1 MAKQERI
8 EQAAV
13 CREIGARTG
22 GDILIGVV
30 GPVRTGKSTL
40 IKQFMEKL
48 VLPAIGP
55 EDAKLRARDE
65 LPQSAAGRTIMT
77 TEPKFIPEAAV
88 PLALEGGGECSIR
101 LIDCVGYM
109 VEGAMGHEENDK
121 PRMVKSPW
129 FDEEIPFDLAAET
142 GTRKVIR
149 DHSTIGIVVT
159 TDGTISEIP
168 RENYIP
174 AEKRVIDELEA
185 LGKPFVILLNS
196 THPDAPETRAM
207 AAEMEESYG
216 RTVLPVSCLDL
227 DEAQLG
233 EILQKVLYEFPV
245 RELDFALPRWVTML
259 DKGHWLQTEV
269 YTAAMQLSEKISRMK
284 DISDSGRAALDCEAV
299 ENAALSGM
307 NLADGVVRIT
317 VLLKPEVFY
326 KVLSEQTGL
335 EIGDEA
341 GLMPCIIELAKA
353 KRAYEKIRSA
363 MEQVEATGY
372 GIVMPSIDELSLE
385 QPEIVRQGGRYGVRL
400 EASAP
405 SIHMM
410 KAVIHTELSPI
421 VGTEKQSE
429 DLVQSLLQDFEDDP
443 VRLWE
448 SNIFG
453 KSLHELVNDGLQN
466 KLLHMPQEA
475 RGRLQETLE
484 RVINE
489 GCTGLSCI
497 LFLFFGQFGNEHL
510 VNFIAL
516 QNELLFYHLSAQPV
530 GCADVQ
536 TEQLAVQSLHLTA
549 HGAMAIGLFAD
560 AGAVLG
566 FLARPGLAAQHGGD
580 RLFPHT
586 AGQVVGQLLR
596 HFPALVGDGVPV
608 AVHRHELLPGDVVQA
623 GADLKIIYQSLF
635 HQGVFDLRPCDR
647 PGVLDKIT
655 QQQSYLGAVG
665 QPTGTHTGGKSI
677 VGGHCYSH
685 LPCSIVL
692 TIV

>member
-77 TEPKFIPEAAV
+77 TEPKFIPESAV

-284 DISDSGRAALDCEAV
+284 DVSDSGRAALDCEAV

-341 GLMPCIIELAKA
+341 GLMPCILSLAKA
-353 KRAYEKIRSA
+353 SREYEKIRSA
-363 MEQVEATGY
+363 LEQVEATGY
-372 GIVMPSIDELSLE
+372 GIVMPTIDELSLE
-385 QPEIVRQGGRYGVRL
+385 QPEIVQQGGRYGVRL

-405 SIHMM
+405 SIQMM
-410 KAVIHTELSPI
+410 KATIHTEISPI

-429 DLVQSLLQDFEDDP
+429 DLVQSLLQDFESDP
-443 VRLWE
+443 VKLWE

-475 RGRLQETLE
+475 RTKMQETLE
-484 RVINE
+484 QVINE
-489 GCTGLSCI
+489 GCTGLICI
-497 LFLFFGQFGNEHL
+497 LL
-510 VNFIAL
+510 
-516 QNELLFYHLSAQPV
+516 
-530 GCADVQ
+530 
-536 TEQLAVQSLHLTA
+536 
-549 HGAMAIGLFAD
+549 
-560 AGAVLG
+560 
-566 FLARPGLAAQHGGD
+566 
-580 RLFPHT
+580 
-586 AGQVVGQLLR
+586 
-596 HFPALVGDGVPV
+596 
-608 AVHRHELLPGDVVQA
+608 
-623 GADLKIIYQSLF
+623 
-635 HQGVFDLRPCDR
+635 
-647 PGVLDKIT
+647 
-655 QQQSYLGAVG
+655 
-665 QPTGTHTGGKSI
+665 
-677 VGGHCYSH
+677 
-685 LPCSIVL
+685 
-692 TIV
+692 

>member
-77 TEPKFIPEAAV
+77 TEPKFIPESAV

-284 DISDSGRAALDCEAV
+284 DVSDSGRAALDCEAV

-405 SIHMM
+405 SIHM

-429 DLVQSLLQDFEDDP
+429 DLVQSLLKDFEDDP

-489 GCTGLSCI
+489 GCTGLICI
-497 LFLFFGQFGNEHL
+497 L
-510 VNFIAL
+510 I
-516 QNELLFYHLSAQPV
+516 
-530 GCADVQ
+530 
-536 TEQLAVQSLHLTA
+536 
-549 HGAMAIGLFAD
+549 
-560 AGAVLG
+560 
-566 FLARPGLAAQHGGD
+566 
-580 RLFPHT
+580 
-586 AGQVVGQLLR
+586 
-596 HFPALVGDGVPV
+596 
-608 AVHRHELLPGDVVQA
+608 
-623 GADLKIIYQSLF
+623 
-635 HQGVFDLRPCDR
+635 
-647 PGVLDKIT
+647 
-655 QQQSYLGAVG
+655 
-665 QPTGTHTGGKSI
+665 
-677 VGGHCYSH
+677 
-685 LPCSIVL
+685 
-692 TIV
+692 

>member
-77 TEPKFIPEAAV
+77 TEPKFIPESAV

-168 RENYIP
+168 RENYVP

-196 THPDAPETRAM
+196 THPDAPGTKAL

-227 DEAQLG
+227 DEEQLG
-233 EILQKVLYEFPV
+233 EILRRVLYEFPV

-269 YTAAMQLSEKISRMK
+269 YTAAMQLSGQIARMK
-284 DISDSGRAALDCEAV
+284 DISDSGRAVLDCEAV

-307 NLADGVVRIT
+307 DLADGIVRIT

-326 KVLSEQTGL
+326 RVLSEQTGL

-341 GLMPCIIELAKA
+341 GLMPCILSLAKA
-353 KRAYEKIRSA
+353 SREYEKIRSA
-363 MEQVEATGY
+363 LEQVEATGY
-372 GIVMPSIDELSLE
+372 GIVMPTIDELSLE
-385 QPEIVRQGGRYGVRL
+385 QPEIVQQGGRYGVRL

-405 SIHMM
+405 SIQMM
-410 KAVIHTELSPI
+410 KATIHTEISPI

-429 DLVQSLLQDFEDDP
+429 DLVQSLLQDFESDP
-443 VRLWE
+443 VKLWE

-475 RGRLQETLE
+475 RTKMQETLE
-484 RVINE
+484 QVINE
-489 GCTGLSCI
+489 GCTGLICI
-497 LFLFFGQFGNEHL
+497 LL
-510 VNFIAL
+510 
-516 QNELLFYHLSAQPV
+516 
-530 GCADVQ
+530 
-536 TEQLAVQSLHLTA
+536 
-549 HGAMAIGLFAD
+549 
-560 AGAVLG
+560 
-566 FLARPGLAAQHGGD
+566 
-580 RLFPHT
+580 
-586 AGQVVGQLLR
+586 
-596 HFPALVGDGVPV
+596 
-608 AVHRHELLPGDVVQA
+608 
-623 GADLKIIYQSLF
+623 
-635 HQGVFDLRPCDR
+635 
-647 PGVLDKIT
+647 
-655 QQQSYLGAVG
+655 
-665 QPTGTHTGGKSI
+665 
-677 VGGHCYSH
+677 
-685 LPCSIVL
+685 
-692 TIV
+692 

>member
-1 MAKQERI
+1 MANQERI

-77 TEPKFIPEAAV
+77 TEPKFIPESAV

-168 RENYIP
+168 RENYVP

-196 THPDAPETRAM
+196 THPDAPETQAL
-207 AAEMEESYG
+207 AAQLEQSYG
-216 RTVLPVSCLDL
+216 RSVLPVSCIDL
-227 DEAQLG
+227 DRAALH
-233 EILQKVLYEFPV
+233 EILRRVLYEFPV
-245 RELDFALPRWVTML
+245 RELDFAIPRWVTML
-259 DKGHWLQTEV
+259 DSGHWLQTEI
-269 YTAAMQLSEKISRMK
+269 YTAAMEFSEQIARMK
-284 DISDSGRAALDCEAV
+284 DVPAQNSAGALASDSV
-299 ENAALSGM
+299 ERSALSGM
-307 NLADGVVRIT
+307 NLSEGVVRVT
-317 VLLKPEVFY
+317 VLLKPDVFY
-326 KVLSEQTGL
+326 RVLSEQTGL
-335 EIGDEA
+335 AIGDEA

-353 KRAYEKIRSA
+353 KREYEKIRSA
-363 MEQVEATGY
+363 LEQVEATGY
-372 GIVMPSIDELSLE
+372 GIVMPTIDELSLE
-385 QPEIVRQGGRYGVRL
+385 EPEIIRQGGRYGVRL

-405 SIHMM
+405 SIHML
-410 KAVIHTELSPI
+410 KAVIHTEINPI

-429 DLVQSLLQDFEDDP
+429 DLVQSLLGDFESDP
-443 VRLWE
+443 ERLWE

-453 KSLHELVNDGLQN
+453 KSLHELVNEGLQN

-475 RGRLQETLE
+475 RGRLQDTLE
-484 RVINE
+484 KVIND
-489 GCTGLSCI
+489 GCSGLICI
-497 LFLFFGQFGNEHL
+497 LL
-510 VNFIAL
+510 
-516 QNELLFYHLSAQPV
+516 
-530 GCADVQ
+530 
-536 TEQLAVQSLHLTA
+536 
-549 HGAMAIGLFAD
+549 
-560 AGAVLG
+560 
-566 FLARPGLAAQHGGD
+566 
-580 RLFPHT
+580 
-586 AGQVVGQLLR
+586 
-596 HFPALVGDGVPV
+596 
-608 AVHRHELLPGDVVQA
+608 
-623 GADLKIIYQSLF
+623 
-635 HQGVFDLRPCDR
+635 
-647 PGVLDKIT
+647 
-655 QQQSYLGAVG
+655 
-665 QPTGTHTGGKSI
+665 
-677 VGGHCYSH
+677 
-685 LPCSIVL
+685 
-692 TIV
+692 

>member
-77 TEPKFIPEAAV
+77 TEPKFIPESAV

-284 DISDSGRAALDCEAV
+284 DVSDSGRAALDCEAV

-385 QPEIVRQGGRYGVRL
+385 QPDIVRQGGRYGVRL
-400 EASAP
+400 EARAP
-405 SIHMM
+405 SSHMM

-429 DLVQSLLQDFEDDP
+429 DLVQSLLKDFEDDP

-489 GCTGLSCI
+489 GCTGLICI
-497 LFLFFGQFGNEHL
+497 L
-510 VNFIAL
+510 I
-516 QNELLFYHLSAQPV
+516 
-530 GCADVQ
+530 
-536 TEQLAVQSLHLTA
+536 
-549 HGAMAIGLFAD
+549 
-560 AGAVLG
+560 
-566 FLARPGLAAQHGGD
+566 
-580 RLFPHT
+580 
-586 AGQVVGQLLR
+586 
-596 HFPALVGDGVPV
+596 
-608 AVHRHELLPGDVVQA
+608 
-623 GADLKIIYQSLF
+623 
-635 HQGVFDLRPCDR
+635 
-647 PGVLDKIT
+647 
-655 QQQSYLGAVG
+655 
-665 QPTGTHTGGKSI
+665 
-677 VGGHCYSH
+677 
-685 LPCSIVL
+685 
-692 TIV
+692 